1 MKKTFEQIVNT
12 EKSATAFFRKLCWD
26 NYRRYCIRCHSFQ
39 YYRTAQQTMRCKR
52 CGYTFHDFTGRW
64 ISKSQIPYRQWLLL
78 IKFFEAELPAKQI
91 TDKLTI
97 SYPTTLKALELLRLA
112 IIANA
117 PDSSS
122 WLDYFY
128 FRGKEWVDRQKKEAL
143 VGVFGI
149 IEQQGRVKIDILKYF
164 PMTTLIT
171 LKPKMLRDT
180 KIFYTDACY
189 PYVALIFHN
198 FKGSQQYEK
207 QDEYQETYKINGE
220 SDFWSYAKSKILK
233 HRGISLDKFPHYL
246 KELEFRYNHRDG
258 DLFYLLCK
266 YLVSFIPKADN
277 E

>member
-1 MKKTFEQIVNT
+1 
-12 EKSATAFFRKLCWD
+12 
-26 NYRRYCIRCHSFQ
+26 
-39 YYRTAQQTMRCKR
+39 MRCKR

-64 ISKSQIPYRQWLLL
+64 ISKSQIPFRQWLLL
-78 IKFFEAELPAKQI
+78 IKFFEAEFPAKQI

-128 FRGKEWVDRQKKEAL
+128 FRGNEWADRQKAEKL

-164 PMTTLIT
+164 PITTLIT
-171 LKPKMLRDT
+171 LKPKMLRNT

-189 PYVALIFHN
+189 PYKALIFHN
-198 FKGSQQYEK
+198 FIDSQQYER
-207 QDEYQETYKINGE
+207 QDESQEIYKINGE

-246 KELEFRYNHRDG
+246 KELEFRYNHRD
-258 DLFYLLCK
+258 DEIFYLLCK

-277 E
+277 CKMSD